1 MALVVQKYGGTSVG
15 NVERI
20 RNVARRVAETYD
32 AGNDVIV
39 VVSAM
44 SGETNKLVG
53 LAHEVCEFPDDREY
67 DVLVS
72 TGEQVTIALL
82 TMCFKAM
89 GYKAKSYLGSQV
101 PIMTDSSYSKARIEK
116 ISDKKIRA
124 DLEERNIIVVA
135 GFQGVDKEGNIT
147 TLGRGG
153 SDTSAVAIAAA
164 LKADVCEIYTDVD
177 GVYTTDPNICDDA
190 RKIHKISYDE
200 MLELASLGA
209 KVLQIRSVQFAKKY
223 NVDVHVRSSF
233 TDTEGTLVTREDKE
247 MESILVSGITYA
259 KDEAKIAVMRVPDK
273 PGIAAKLLSPMS
285 DAGISVDMIVQNASE
300 DGYTDFTFTV
310 TKSDFKKALLITKKV
325 AEEIHA
331 KDVQTD
337 EGISKVSI
345 VGLGMRTHAG
355 VATKMFQTLAGEGIN
370 IQMISTSEIKIS
382 VVIDAKYTELAVRV
396 LHDAFGLSGKDVR
409 AE

>member
-20 RNVARRVAETYD
+20 RNVARRVAQTYD

>member
-53 LAHEVCEFPDDREY
+53 LAHEICEFPDSREY

-82 TMCFKAM
+82 AMCFKSM

-101 PIMTDSSYSKARIEK
+101 PIMTDSAHSKARIGK
-116 ISDKKIRA
+116 INDKKIRA
-124 DLEERNIIVVA
+124 DLKDRNIIVVA

-177 GVYTTDPNICDDA
+177 GVYTTDPNICDNA
-190 RKIHKISYDE
+190 RKIDKISYDE

-209 KVLQIRSVQFAKKY
+209 KVLQIRSVQFAKKF

-273 PGIAAKLLSPMS
+273 PGIAAKLLSPLS
-285 DAGISVDMIVQNASE
+285 DAGISVDMIVQNVSE
-300 DGYTDFTFTV
+300 DDYTDFTFTV
-310 TKSDFKKALLITKKV
+310 TKADFKKALLITKKV
-325 AEEIHA
+325 AEDIHA

-337 EGISKVSI
+337 EGISKISI

-355 VATKMFQTLAGEGIN
+355 VATKMFETLAGEGIN

-396 LHDAFGLSGKDVR
+396 LHDAFGLAGKDVR